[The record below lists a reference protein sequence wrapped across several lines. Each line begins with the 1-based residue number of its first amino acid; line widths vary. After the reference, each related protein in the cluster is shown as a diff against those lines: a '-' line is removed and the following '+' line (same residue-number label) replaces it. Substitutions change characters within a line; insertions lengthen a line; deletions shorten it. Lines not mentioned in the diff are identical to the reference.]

1 MQFLLDGY
9 TAPYRSDRNSIGGGI
24 LVYVREDIPSK
35 LTSVNFQNREGFFQE
50 INLRKKKCI
59 IEFSY
64 NPYVGSISHHID
76 SMGTK
81 TSY

>member
-24 LVYVREDIPSK
+24 LVYVREDVPSK

-50 INLRKKKCI
+50 INLRKKEMHSWVFLQSLCSFY
-59 IEFSY
+59 FS
-64 NPYVGSISHHID
+64 
-76 SMGTK
+76 
-81 TSY
+81 SYR